1 VRLATFIILLLF
13 TTSVH
18 AQHLKGY
25 SVAHVFHPF
34 PGHKI
39 NAEAIQLFDALEPDV
54 LRFPGGTVA
63 NKYHFYKPGYG
74 FSKSDMKRQQN
85 YIHDFVRLVN
95 DLESK
100 PKVVFVMNLFEHYTG
115 ADEAELIG
123 ENMDALQ
130 FLLDKGMDV
139 TAVELGNE
147 FYLYPEIKSGS
158 AKVTVNPELNNEI
171 EAPGTEEQKKENLL
185 MRWLRMLTGKF
196 TGKSKQGQT
205 QETKVENP
213 NFVYYEQLCKKYKN
227 RIEDI
232 SPGMRLGV
240 PLGNLNNKKHTE
252 YNAYMLD
259 HFEFIDAYVV
269 HFYGSFNKNCAKTDE
284 ACIRKGLDWYLNKQ
298 LETRLQR
305 VQKTG
310 KETWVT
316 EWNALKFGH
325 YGDEGAW
332 IRNSKIHQEYT
343 RKFIELYDHYGVT
356 ISNFH
361 KLAGPMNG
369 AAYNAIDVD
378 EGKCFTTPIYDVLME
393 QYR

>member
-1 VRLATFIILLLF
+1 MRLATLIILILF
-13 TTSVH
+13 SVQTH
-18 AQHLKGY
+18 AEHLKGY

-39 NAEAIQLFDALEPDV
+39 NAEAIRLFDALEPDV

-63 NKYHFYKPGYG
+63 NKYHYYKPGYG
-74 FSKSDMKRQQN
+74 FSKSDMKRQLN

-115 ADEAELIG
+115 ADEAELIQ
-123 ENMDALQ
+123 ENMDAFQ
-130 FLLDKGMDV
+130 FLLDKGMNV

-158 AKVTVNPELNNEI
+158 SKVTVNPELNNEI
-171 EAPGTEEQKKENLL
+171 ESPGTVEEKKENFL
-185 MRWLRMLTGKF
+185 MRWLRILTGKF
-196 TGKSKQGQT
+196 TGKDNQDTPPKAIS
-205 QETKVENP
+205 ENP
-213 NFVYYEQLCKKYKN
+213 NFVYYEQLCRKYKT
-227 RIEDI
+227 RIHAI
-232 SPGMRLGV
+232 SPDMRLGI

-252 YNAYMLD
+252 YNDYMLR
-259 HFEFIDAYVV
+259 HFEFIDAYVC
-269 HFYGSFNKNCAKTDE
+269 HFYGSFNKNCARTDE
-284 ACIRKGLDWYLNKQ
+284 ACIRKGLDWYMSKQ
-298 LETRLQR
+298 LETRLKR
-305 VQKTG
+305 VQETG

-325 YGDEGAW
+325 YGDEGSW
-332 IRNSKIHQEYT
+332 IRNSEIHKEYT
-343 RKFIELYDHYGVT
+343 RKFIEMYDRYGVT

-361 KLAGPMNG
+361 KLAGPMTG

-378 EGKCFTTPIYDVLME
+378 AGKCYTTPIYDVLLE